1 MRDGMM
7 SLNQFTPISIHRD
20 AHCLAWFWRA
30 TFHKRRTM
38 NKNIAALL
46 RVDHAQL
53 TNFGPIMPR
62 NVQQSPIPDLT
73 AHLGVQRR
81 AIDNDI

>member
-1 MRDGMM
+1 MRTASPG
-7 SLNQFTPISIHRD
+7 SG
-20 AHCLAWFWRA
+20 RA
-30 TFHKRRTM
+30 TLHKRRTM

-73 AHLGVQRR
+73 AHLGIQRR